1 MIPISM
7 VGKFAVSDLSLRRR
21 FFFVGS
27 NRTLVL
33 AFVVWRD
40 FRLGGRKRGAEYSV
54 VDDGSVDM

>member
-1 MIPISM
+1 M

-54 VDDGSVDM
+54 VDDGSMDM